1 MLSKAHLT
9 SYSRMS
15 GSRCGVA
22 QNRTRLK
29 RLYSSSS
36 YKVATQLSEMLATNL
51 SNLTLNPSI
60 KLPYLPEYPSQPT
73 GQLPSE
79 KTPIRRRG
87 VRTVL
92 SERRYR
98 MQKLIESLRLRY
110 AKGIPRSDSQREL
123 QQQEDTEIRSR
134 VRRFQ
139 CTCSYCQFKRNPSD
153 DNYENYHN
161 TTYSNYA
168 TESNES

>member
-1 MLSKAHLT
+1 MDSSEDNPTWTLESLKT
-9 SYSRMS
+9 SIDDASQAM
-15 GSRCGVA
+15 
-22 QNRTRLK
+22 Q
-29 RLYSSSS
+29 
-36 YKVATQLSEMLATNL
+36 VATQLSEMLATNL

-60 KLPYLPEYPSQPT
+60 KLPYLPEYPSQLT

-79 KTPIRRRG
+79 KTPHRRRG

-123 QQQEDTEIRSR
+123 QQQEDTKIRSR

-139 CTCSYCQFKRNPSD
+139 CTCSYC
-153 DNYENYHN
+153 
-161 TTYSNYA
+161 
-168 TESNES
+168 

>member
-1 MLSKAHLT
+1 MDSSEDNPTWTLDSLKT
-9 SYSRMS
+9 SISDASQAMQVS
-15 GSRCGVA
+15 
-22 QNRTRLK
+22 
-29 RLYSSSS
+29 
-36 YKVATQLSEMLATNL
+36 TQLSEMLATNL

-79 KTPIRRRG
+79 KTPNRRRG
-87 VRTVL
+87 VRTLL

-110 AKGIPRSDSQREL
+110 AKGVPR
-123 QQQEDTEIRSR
+123 IRSR

-153 DNYENYHN
+153 DTYENYYN

-168 TESNES
+168 MDSDES

>member
-1 MLSKAHLT
+1 MDSSEDNPTLT
-9 SYSRMS
+9 LES
-15 GSRCGVA
+15 
-22 QNRTRLK
+22 LK
-29 RLYSSSS
+29 TSIDDASQEMQG
-36 YKVATQLSEMLATNL
+36 ATQLSEMSATNL

-60 KLPYLPEYPSQPT
+60 KLPYLPEYSSQPT

-79 KTPIRRRG
+79 KTPSRQRE
-87 VRTVL
+87 VRTLL
-92 SERRYR
+92 SEQRYR

-110 AKGIPRSDSQREL
+110 AKGVPRSDSQREL

-139 CTCSYCQFKRNPSD
+139 CTCNYCQFKRNPSD
-153 DNYENYHN
+153 DNYENYYN

-168 TESNES
+168 TESQHSEN

>member
-1 MLSKAHLT
+1 M
-9 SYSRMS
+9 
-15 GSRCGVA
+15 
-22 QNRTRLK
+22 TRLPMD
-29 RLYSSSS
+29 SSEDNPTWTLESLKTS
-36 YKVATQLSEMLATNL
+36 IDEASQAMQVATQLSEMLATNL

-60 KLPYLPEYPSQPT
+60 KLPYLPEYPSQLT

-79 KTPIRRRG
+79 KTPHRRRG

-123 QQQEDTEIRSR
+123 QQQEDTKIRSR

-153 DNYENYHN
+153 DNYENYYN

-168 TESNES
+168 MESNES

>member
-1 MLSKAHLT
+1 MDSSEDNPTWTLESLKT
-9 SYSRMS
+9 SIDEASQAM
-15 GSRCGVA
+15 
-22 QNRTRLK
+22 Q
-29 RLYSSSS
+29 
-36 YKVATQLSEMLATNL
+36 VATQLSEMLATNL

-60 KLPYLPEYPSQPT
+60 KLPYLPEYPSQLT

-79 KTPIRRRG
+79 KTPHRRRG

-123 QQQEDTEIRSR
+123 QQQEDTKIRSR
-134 VRRFQ
+134 VKIPV
-139 CTCSYCQFKRNPSD
+139 YL
-153 DNYENYHN
+153 
-161 TTYSNYA
+161 
-168 TESNES
+168 